1 MGGMKNILMGDI
13 AKQIWQFA
21 YGNGFWLS
29 ASFIPGVENSDAD
42 LAPRILMS

>member
-13 AKQIWQFA
+13 AKQILQFA

-42 LAPRILMS
+42 LASRILMS